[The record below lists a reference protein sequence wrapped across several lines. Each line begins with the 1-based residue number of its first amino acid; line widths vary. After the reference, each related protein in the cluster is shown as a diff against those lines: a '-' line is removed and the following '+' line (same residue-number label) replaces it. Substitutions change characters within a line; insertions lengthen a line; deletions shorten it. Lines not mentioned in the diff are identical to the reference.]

1 MAGNLTRF
9 SPFNDIARFE
19 PFGGIEDMFRD
30 LRLMPSFQALEN
42 SHGMKMDV
50 SENETAYT
58 VKADVPGVKKE
69 DIKVDIDGNQVSIVA
84 ETSQVK
90 EEKEGDA
97 VVRSE
102 RFSGRQY
109 RGFSLAH
116 EIDAAHAVAKYQ
128 DGVLVLTLPKKSRN
142 GTKQLTVD

>member
-19 PFGGIEDMFRD
+19 PFGGLEDLLRD
-30 LRLMPSFQALEN
+30 FRLMPSLQALEN
-42 SHGMKMDV
+42 GQSMKMDV
-50 SENETAYT
+50 AENEKQYI
-58 VKADVPGVKKE
+58 VKADIPGVKKE
-69 DIKVDIDGNQVSIVA
+69 DIKIDIDGNQISIVA

-90 EEKEGDA
+90 EEKEGESI
-97 VVRSE
+97 VRSE

-116 EIDAAHAVAKYQ
+116 EIDAANALAKYQ
-128 DGVLVLTLPKKSRN
+128 DGVLELTLPKKSRN
-142 GTKQLTVD
+142 GTKQIAVS